1 MNKKKCLVCLFI
13 ILIPFSG
20 YCRDPIHIVTD
31 SAYWYPYTYSEDN
44 QAKGIH
50 IDMVQK
56 ALANLN
62 YTLKFHPRPWK
73 RALEEA
79 KNGDYDAVVSAS
91 YKPERAGYLIFPDDA
106 ATSVKSLW
114 RITQVEYV
122 VITNPDESYTF
133 EGDLK
138 MLPQPVRAPLGYS
151 IADTLRTA
159 GVTVLEAPDI
169 IDCVTQLV
177 SSKRGAFITPPEN
190 AMGLQLDDRFKG
202 RLQIHPKP
210 IESKSYYMAFSK
222 KNQKLLF
229 EEINAIWNEIARL
242 REDGQFMKSL
252 FDKYQG
258 RQ

>member
-1 MNKKKCLVCLFI
+1 MNKKKYLVCLFI

-20 YCRDPIHIVTD
+20 YCRDPINIVTD

-62 YTLKFHPRPWK
+62 HTRNFHPRPWK
-73 RALEEA
+73 RALDGM
-79 KNGDYDAVVSAS
+79 KNGEFDAVVSAS
-91 YKPERAGYLIFPDDA
+91 YKPERAGYLLFPDDA
-106 ATSVKSLW
+106 ATCVKSMW

-133 EGDLK
+133 EGDLNTI
-138 MLPQPVRAPLGYS
+138 PQPVRAPLGYS
-151 IADTLRTA
+151 IADTLRAA
-159 GVTVLEAPDI
+159 GVAVLEAPDI
-169 IDCVTQLV
+169 IDCVIQLV

-190 AMGLQLDDRFKG
+190 AMGLQLDDRFRG
-202 RLQIHPKP
+202 RLKIHLKP

-222 KNQKLLF
+222 KNQTLLF
-229 EEINAIWNEIARL
+229 EEIKAIWDEIARL
-242 REDGQFMKSL
+242 RENEPFMKSL

-258 RQ
+258 KP